1 MNERLR
7 QLFKEFGGALGEA
20 LASSPD
26 AAGALRR
33 LRAEG
38 FSLYVVADRGA
49 RETRR
54 SDAPQE
60 ELAPVVASPGE
71 QRPAFRINLSDLFF
85 LRSIGIDPT
94 RRAKSNS

>member
-1 MNERLR
+1 VNLRLR

-38 FSLYVVADRGA
+38 FSLYLVADRGS
-49 RETRR
+49 RE
-54 SDAPQE
+54 PK
-60 ELAPVVASPGE
+60 PGNGE
-71 QRPAFRINLSDLFF
+71 QEALATVAAARAEERPDFRINVSDLFF

-94 RRAKSNS
+94 RRPKSGS

>member
-1 MNERLR
+1 VNQRLR

-26 AAGALRR
+26 AASALRR

-38 FSLYVVADRGA
+38 FNLYLVADRGA
-49 RETRR
+49 RDPDRAEGASEDLATVAAAR
-54 SDAPQE
+54 APE
-60 ELAPVVASPGE
+60 
-71 QRPAFRINLSDLFF
+71 RPDFRINVADLFF

-94 RRAKSNS
+94 RRTKSRS